1 MDRKTLKVIGSL
13 FALSMAMAACNELP
27 AESLPTITTLP
38 PTTISSS
45 PSASA
50 PSSTTT
56 VPPVVIDQIA
66 IAGNGLPMFEPDND
80 QAIGLLAPQV
90 EGASFDGT
98 PVTINHDGETYKMIV
113 FLAHWCSH
121 CQEEVPEVRDWL
133 ATYDLGEDI
142 EIVSVSTG
150 ERSDR
155 PNWPP
160 EEWLTREQW
169 PVPVIED
176 SLESDISMAYG
187 LQAFPYWV
195 FLDKDGSVLLR
206 ANGLSSEALTQI
218 ADQIKAFDESL
229 ETTS

>member
-1 MDRKTLKVIGSL
+1 MDRKTLKLIGSVVVL
-13 FALSMAMAACNELP
+13 AMAVTACSETP
-27 AESLPTITTLP
+27 AESLPTITTLT
-38 PTTISSS
+38 PTTTSG
-45 PSASA
+45 PASET
-50 PSSTTT
+50 SSTTT
-56 VPPVVIDQIA
+56 APPIVIGEQIE
-66 IAGNGLPMFEPDND
+66 ISGNELPMFEPNND
-80 QAIGLLAPQV
+80 QAIGLPAPRV
-90 EGASFDGT
+90 EATSFDGT
-98 PVTINHDGETYKMIV
+98 PVTIDHDGETYKMIV

-133 ATYDLGEDI
+133 ATYDLGDEI

-160 EEWLTREQW
+160 KEWLTREQW

-229 ETTS
+229 ETSS